1 MPLEALAH
9 KEFLLSNVRTPR
21 ELGYKYEWKILTFR
35 VALTKDGKYA
45 IRVLTR
51 STSHARSSELA
62 SLPNVSF
69 YVGDPYNEDDLHEAF
84 KGVDYAF
91 VNLNGFAIGEKA
103 EVFWGMRIF
112 EIARSMGCKWF
123 VWGNLDYG
131 LKKGAYDEKY
141 RCGHYDGKGRVA
153 GM

>member
-1 MPLEALAH
+1 M
-9 KEFLLSNVRTPR
+9 
-21 ELGYKYEWKILTFR
+21 
-35 VALTKDGKYA
+35 
-45 IRVLTR
+45 TR
-51 STSHARSSELA
+51 NPSHARGSELA

-69 YVGDPYNEDDLHEAF
+69 HAGDPHNEADLHEAF

-91 VNLNGFAIGEKA
+91 VNINGFAIGEKA
-103 EVFWGMRIF
+103 EIFWGMRTF

-123 VWGNLDYG
+123 VWGNLDYA
-131 LKKGAYDEKY
+131 LKKGGYDEKY